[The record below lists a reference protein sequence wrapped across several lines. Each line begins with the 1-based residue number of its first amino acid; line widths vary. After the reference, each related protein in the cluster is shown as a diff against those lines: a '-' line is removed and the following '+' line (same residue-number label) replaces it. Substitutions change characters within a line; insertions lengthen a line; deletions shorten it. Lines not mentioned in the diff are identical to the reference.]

1 LIFKTLYLTKRFY
14 LLCAIFFVL
23 FLSTFFYKPAFDFV
37 LYAFFLF
44 VATLI
49 VDFILLYA
57 VKKPV
62 FANRTLPHIFSLNDP
77 NPVGIELVN
86 HTQLRF
92 LFELIDELPLQFQIR
107 DFLIKG
113 SILQKEKKV
122 LNYYPEPKSRGLYQF
137 GHIQLY
143 LKTKL
148 GFCKRKISSGT
159 PQSVSVFPSVI
170 QMKKYQLLSMQKLS
184 MFYGLKKIRR
194 IGHSYDFDQIKEYAL
209 GDDVRCINWK
219 ATGRNAAL
227 MVNHYEEEKSQS
239 VYCIIDKS
247 RNMLMPFNG
256 LSLMDYAIN
265 SSLVI
270 SNVAIHKADK
280 AGLITFSDK
289 MGATLIAENRAGHL
303 RKIMN
308 TLYNQ
313 KERETESN
321 FELLYYSVQKMIKG
335 RSLLMLYT
343 NFESHSALMRRMP
356 VLKQL
361 NRSHLLV
368 VVFFENTEIDAFSKE
383 NPGIDLEKIYTQT
396 IAEQFLLD
404 KKKIRQEL
412 LNYGIQSILTKPE
425 ELTINSLN
433 KYLELKARGLI

>member
-1 LIFKTLYLTKRFY
+1 MIFKTLYLTNRFY
-14 LLCAIFFVL
+14 LFCTLFFVL
-23 FLSTFFYKPAFDFV
+23 FLSTFFFKPAFEIV
-37 LYAFFLF
+37 LYVFFLF
-44 VATLI
+44 VAILLL
-49 VDFILLYA
+49 DFVLLYA
-57 VKKPV
+57 IKKPV
-62 FANRTLPHIFSLNDP
+62 KASRTLPKILSLNDP
-77 NPVGIELVN
+77 NPVSIEIIN
-86 HTQLRF
+86 QTQLRF
-92 LFELIDELPLQFQIR
+92 QFELIDELPLQLQIR
-107 DFLIKG
+107 DFLIHGNIK
-113 SILQKEKKV
+113 SREKKV

-143 LKTKL
+143 LITPL
-148 GFCKRKISSGT
+148 GFCKRKISTGT
-159 PQSVSVFPSVI
+159 PQAVSVFPSVI

-209 GDDVRCINWK
+209 GDDIRCINWK
-219 ATGRNAAL
+219 ATGRNASL

-247 RNMLMPFNG
+247 RNMLMPFDG

-265 SSLVI
+265 SSLVV
-270 SNVAIHKADK
+270 SNVAINKADK

-289 MGATLIAENRAGHL
+289 IGSTLIAENRAGQL

-313 KERETESN
+313 QERDTESN

-343 NFESHSALMRRMP
+343 NFESHGALMRRLP

-368 VVFFENTEIDAFSKE
+368 VVFFENTEIDSFSKE
-383 NPGIDLEKIYTQT
+383 NPAPPLFLIRNKQPLIKVLLLWEIDL
-396 IAEQFLLD
+396 
-404 KKKIRQEL
+404 
-412 LNYGIQSILTKPE
+412 LT
-425 ELTINSLN
+425 SQ
-433 KYLELKARGLI
+433 YV